1 MKAMIL
7 AAGAGSRL
15 SPLTDNTP
23 KALVPFQGKPL
34 LEIILKRLKYGGFS
48 DVVINIHHFA
58 DQVVDYLNSTN
69 FPGMNIQLSREE
81 TLLDT
86 GGGIKHAAHLLGQ
99 EPVLFHNVD
108 ILTEI
113 DLQDFY
119 KSHQTINSEISLA
132 IKDRETSRNLLFNHK
147 GLLGGW
153 AYPDNNLS
161 IITRNSKQGYRFTA
175 FSGIY
180 IINPE
185 LFKKFPD
192 DDVFSIMPW
201 IIELSKTVHVE
212 AYDQEDDK
220 WFDLGRTKNFKKAED
235 KLLLSEDGSP
245 SLRVNQG

>member
-34 LEIILKRLKYGGFS
+34 LEIILKRLKYGGFN
-48 DVVINIHHFA
+48 DVVINVHHFA
-58 DQVVDYLNSTN
+58 DQIVDYLNSST
-69 FPGMNIQLSREE
+69 FPDMNIELSHEKE
-81 TLLDT
+81 LLDT
-86 GGGIKHAAHLLGQ
+86 GGGIKNAAHLLGD

-119 KSHQTINSEISLA
+119 KSHQTIHSQISLA
-132 IKDRETSRNLLFNHK
+132 IKDRDTTRNLLFNNK
-147 GLLGGW
+147 GILGGW

-161 IITRNSKQGYRFTA
+161 IITRNTKNGYRFTA

-185 LFKKFPD
+185 LFKSFPD
-192 DDVFSIMPW
+192 EEVFSIMPW
-201 IIELSKTVHVE
+201 IIEQSKTVSIE
-212 AYDQEDDK
+212 AYDQAEDK
-220 WFDLGRTKNFKKAED
+220 WFDLGRTKNFQRAES
-235 KLLLSEDGSP
+235 KLILSEDGSP
-245 SLRVNQG
+245 SININKG